1 MRQKKR
7 SSETVNCPPK
17 SAKDGELFISC
28 LRASLFL
35 QNTEP
40 ICCMLHH
47 QALDKM
53 ESEWKPV
60 MLEVLPYKETGTFIM
75 KVSDDCSQL
84 LDDHIVMAQSMSFS
98 PYKKP
103 FEERITTWE
112 SKLVMTQDVM
122 DEWLQC
128 QRQWLYLEP
137 IFSSEDINRQLPVE
151 SKRYQTMERIWRKV
165 MNSAKGNPQ
174 VSVEPT
180 KKRCICKLLLDGAL
194 CFYPTVMITHLVI
207 NPAQL
212 TIRPVALS
220 GYGSIAHEAKPNGLL
235 ICGL

>member
-1 MRQKKR
+1 
-7 SSETVNCPPK
+7 
-17 SAKDGELFISC
+17 
-28 LRASLFL
+28 
-35 QNTEP
+35 
-40 ICCMLHH
+40 
-47 QALDKM
+47 M

-60 MLEVLPYKETGTFIM
+60 MLEVMPYKETGTFIM

-165 MNSAKGNPQ
+165 MNNAKGNPQ
-174 VSVEPT
+174 V
-180 KKRCICKLLLDGAL
+180 KRRPLS
-194 CFYPTVMITHLVI
+194 
-207 NPAQL
+207 NPK
-212 TIRPVALS
+212 T
-220 GYGSIAHEAKPNGLL
+220 LL
-235 ICGL
+235 ICSIHLESAVQIGTLQRSFFLELSFEPFRTGKLCLDLSVQRNSCGLIAWGWWILQSS

>member
-1 MRQKKR
+1 
-7 SSETVNCPPK
+7 
-17 SAKDGELFISC
+17 
-28 LRASLFL
+28 
-35 QNTEP
+35 
-40 ICCMLHH
+40 
-47 QALDKM
+47 M

-60 MLEVLPYKETGTFIM
+60 MLEVMPYKETGTFIM

-165 MNSAKGNPQ
+165 MTSAKGNPQ
-174 VSVEPT
+174 VKETIIVCFEFKHSFYYLAAFY
-180 KKRCICKLLLDGAL
+180 LLLRSSPDLTRHIWQDFARDQAIYHSL
-194 CFYPTVMITHLVI
+194 LAISAFITET
-207 NPAQL
+207 PAKMKHSRPKFHQL
-212 TIRPVALS
+212 LS
-220 GYGSIAHEAKPNGLL
+220 LEQIM
-235 ICGL
+235 

>member
-1 MRQKKR
+1 
-7 SSETVNCPPK
+7 
-17 SAKDGELFISC
+17 
-28 LRASLFL
+28 
-35 QNTEP
+35 
-40 ICCMLHH
+40 
-47 QALDKM
+47 M

-60 MLEVLPYKETGTFIM
+60 MLEVMPYKETGTFIM

-165 MNSAKGNPQ
+165 MNSAKSNPQ
-174 VSVEPT
+174 VMPKTNVTSDFVRVSKT
-180 KKRCICKLLLDGAL
+180 DI
-194 CFYPTVMITHLVI
+194 
-207 NPAQL
+207 AQL
-212 TIRPVALS
+212 GYPSKRINKIRLVLVRCVSVLVYCVFFA
-220 GYGSIAHEAKPNGLL
+220 GGF
-235 ICGL
+235 

>member
-1 MRQKKR
+1 
-7 SSETVNCPPK
+7 
-17 SAKDGELFISC
+17 
-28 LRASLFL
+28 
-35 QNTEP
+35 
-40 ICCMLHH
+40 
-47 QALDKM
+47 M

-60 MLEVLPYKETGTFIM
+60 MLEVMPYKETGTFIM

-165 MNSAKGNPQ
+165 MNNAKGNPQ
-174 VSVEPT
+174 V
-180 KKRCICKLLLDGAL
+180 KRGAL
-194 CFYPTVMITHLVI
+194 CNPKTHLI
-207 NPAQL
+207 CSIHLESALHNGTLQL
-212 TIRPVALS
+212 SYIFRASFWTPTGNLCLDFSVQRNSCDPITW
-220 GYGSIAHEAKPNGLL
+220 G
-235 ICGL
+235 

>member
-1 MRQKKR
+1 
-7 SSETVNCPPK
+7 
-17 SAKDGELFISC
+17 
-28 LRASLFL
+28 
-35 QNTEP
+35 
-40 ICCMLHH
+40 
-47 QALDKM
+47 M

-60 MLEVLPYKETGTFIM
+60 MLEVMPYKETGTFIM

-174 VSVEPT
+174 VRETIVCFELKHSFYYLPVAASY
-180 KKRCICKLLLDGAL
+180 LLLYWRDFREGQGCL
-194 CFYPTVMITHLVI
+194 P
-207 NPAQL
+207 
-212 TIRPVALS
+212 LS
-220 GYGSIAHEAKPNGLL
+220 SLHFR
-235 ICGL
+235 IC

>member
-1 MRQKKR
+1 
-7 SSETVNCPPK
+7 
-17 SAKDGELFISC
+17 
-28 LRASLFL
+28 
-35 QNTEP
+35 
-40 ICCMLHH
+40 
-47 QALDKM
+47 M

-60 MLEVLPYKETGTFIM
+60 MLEVMPYKETGTFIM

-174 VSVEPT
+174 VREIKVLVKCLSVSIY
-180 KKRCICKLLLDGAL
+180 K
-194 CFYPTVMITHLVI
+194 H
-207 NPAQL
+207 
-212 TIRPVALS
+212 PVR
-220 GYGSIAHEAKPNGLL
+220 IAFVRK
-235 ICGL
+235 IIKTTQR

>member
-1 MRQKKR
+1 M
-7 SSETVNCPPK
+7 
-17 SAKDGELFISC
+17 
-28 LRASLFL
+28 LR
-35 QNTEP
+35 
-40 ICCMLHH
+40 H

-174 VSVEPT
+174 VSVEP
-180 KKRCICKLLLDGAL
+180 KSVVFVNCCLMVH
-194 CFYPTVMITHLVI
+194 CV
-207 NPAQL
+207 L
-212 TIRPVALS
+212 TQQ
-220 GYGSIAHEAKPNGLL
+220 
-235 ICGL
+235 